1 MRAIALVSCL
11 SFVACAS
18 ANRPAASPTASETVR
33 VGGGAGGTM
42 TAEIHP
48 TITAIGAVVPF
59 TMDRAWPAVRSAY
72 DSLSLPVATSDPAT
86 HTLATAILRLRRRLG
101 ETSLSKY
108 INCGNTQGGQS
119 ADSYEIQL
127 SVQTVLQAADA
138 GTTRVLSTVTAEGRP
153 ITLSGEY
160 TRCTSTG
167 NLERA
172 VAAIVAARLNR

>member
-11 SFVACAS
+11 SFVACAT
-18 ANRPAASPTASETVR
+18 ANQPAGSPSPSETVR

-42 TAEIHP
+42 TSELHP
-48 TITAIGAVVPF
+48 TINQIGATVPF
-59 TMDRAWPAVRSAY
+59 TIDRTWPAVRSAY
-72 DSLSLPVATSDPAT
+72 DSLALPVAAFDPAT
-86 HTLATAILRLRRRLG
+86 HTLATTTLRLRRRLG
-101 ETSLSKY
+101 EVPLSRY

-127 SVQTVLQAADA
+127 SVQTMLQAADE
-138 GTTRVLSTVTAEGRP
+138 GTTRVLSTVTAQGRP

-172 VAAIVAARLNR
+172 VAAIAAARLSR